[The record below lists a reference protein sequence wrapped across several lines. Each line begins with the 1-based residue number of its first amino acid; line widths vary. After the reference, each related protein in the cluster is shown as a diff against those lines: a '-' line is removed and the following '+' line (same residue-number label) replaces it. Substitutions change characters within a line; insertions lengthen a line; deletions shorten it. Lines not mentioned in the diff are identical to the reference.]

1 MKRHFRLSFVIFSF
15 LFLATHMYPLLA
27 QQARP
32 NIIIFISD
40 DQSQM
45 DVGCYGNP
53 DVKTPFMDKLAAEGM
68 RFTAAYAATPMCAP
82 SRSNMFTG
90 LYPFRNGSQ
99 MNHFAVQPGTKML
112 PDYLKS
118 LGYRV
123 VIAGK
128 VDVYPQPDFE
138 HIGEYFGKYFPISN
152 RDDPRHVS
160 TQFIKDNFNNNAEQ
174 PICLIV
180 STWLPHVPWV
190 ENEMFDP
197 ATLTLPDYLVDTE
210 ATRQAVAAYYQSIS
224 AADHML
230 GEVMQALDDTGQQ
243 DNTVFMF
250 FSDQGPQFPSAKWTT
265 YRQGLNIP
273 FIVRWPEKIKKGS
286 VSEALIS
293 LTDLTPTLIDLAGG
307 QAAPNLDGHSF
318 KEVLLGN
325 KQEHRDYAFAETSV
339 EPHYWYNYVP
349 SRTIITKQG
358 LHYIKNY
365 FPGVR
370 FITHIDKVEQDHFY
384 FDSWV
389 EKAAHDQTAQELLH
403 RYSYRPPEELYDI
416 SNDPGEFN
424 NLVKE
429 AAYAQDLT
437 DLQQLLS
444 HALEQQGETEA
455 MILHG
460 SLPTFFDRS
469 YQVEQHIS
477 VSDQSFDR
485 TKWNPDTL
493 FISAYVEGIEQNGI
507 LCDYF
512 GRFHLFTHD
521 DKIGI
526 ALEDSQRYE
535 SRPLSEPQ
543 GHLLVKL
550 TQAGRLT
557 IHYNNQEILSS
568 QLEKDYTKIQPG
580 YFSCGLIRDKVLPEG
595 QPNVFEG
602 KIHNLRVSINTMSR
616 NPMPRQ

>member
-1 MKRHFRLSFVIFSF
+1 M
-15 LFLATHMYPLLA
+15 
-27 QQARP
+27 
-32 NIIIFISD
+32 
-40 DQSQM
+40 DQ
-45 DVGCYGNP
+45 
-53 DVKTPFMDKLAAEGM
+53 LAAEGM
-68 RFTAAYAATPMCAP
+68 RFTSAYAATPMCAP

-112 PDYLKS
+112 PDYLKK

-152 RDDPRHVS
+152 RNDPRHMS
-160 TQFIKDNFNNNAEQ
+160 TQFIQENFKSNAEQ

-190 ENEMFDP
+190 KNETFDP
-197 ATLTLPDYLVDTE
+197 ATLTLPDYLVDTRE
-210 ATRQAVAAYYQSIS
+210 TRQALAAYYQSIS
-224 AADHML
+224 AADQML

-243 DNTVFMF
+243 DNTVCMF

-273 FIVRWPEKIKKGS
+273 FIVRWPAQIKKGS

-307 QAAPNLDGHSF
+307 QAVPNLDGASF

-349 SRTIITKQG
+349 ARTIITKEG

-384 FDSWV
+384 FDSWI
-389 EKAAHDQTAQELLH
+389 EKARHNQKAKQLLH
-403 RYSYRPPEELYDI
+403 RYSYRPPEELY
-416 SNDPGEFN
+416 NMNEDPGEFN
-424 NLVKE
+424 NLAE
-429 AAYAQDLT
+429 QSTHAQELT
-437 DLQQLLS
+437 DLENILS
-444 HALEQQGETEA
+444 QELKRQGETEA

-469 YQVEQHIS
+469 YQVAQHIS
-477 VSDQSFDR
+477 VSDQSFDK
-485 TKWNPDTL
+485 TKWNPHTL
-493 FISAYVEGIEQNGI
+493 FLSAYVEGIEQDGI

-512 GRFHLFTHD
+512 GRFHLFTD
-521 DKIGI
+521 DHKIGI
-526 ALEDSQRYE
+526 ALEDGQRYE
-535 SRPLSEPQ
+535 SEPLSASQ
-543 GHLLVKL
+543 GQLLVRL
-550 TQAGRLT
+550 TQEGTLS
-557 IHYNNQEILSS
+557 IQYNNQEILST
-568 QLEKDYTKIQPG
+568 QLRQDFTKIQAG
-580 YFSCGLIRDKVLPEG
+580 YFSCGLIRDKILPKE
-595 QPNVFEG
+595 QANVFGG

-616 NPMPRQ
+616 NPMPNN